1 MSRPPVPSRDRERGT
16 AATRVL
22 ATTQPHHH
30 SIRRA
35 TTGRAAARVPPRASR
50 RGADRDSTRRSG
62 RGIGGARRRASSSS
76 SVRSV
81 ASSRDARGHVSTRAR
96 PRARARIPRGVATV
110 LDASFQPSR
119 RRRRGIL
126 TLLWV
131 NSVIEVYTSI
141 LYLCNFEHVERAR
154 GTEIETWQLHL
165 FCELHCISRA
175 EIARGTEKSSKSSG
189 THLGQQLYY
198 ISHAGRFAAR
208 RVREFLGAQFLLCY
222 NR

>member
-76 SVRSV
+76 VRSV

-96 PRARARIPRGVATV
+96 PRGRARIPRGVATV

-119 RRRRGIL
+119 DRDGTSCQPSRRRDGTSCQPSRRRRRGIL
-126 TLLWV
+126 TLSWV

-141 LYLCNFEHVERAR
+141 LSSCDFNFEHLLPSIDAFFSLVQAR
-154 GTEIETWQLHL
+154 MGV
-165 FCELHCISRA
+165 FV
-175 EIARGTEKSSKSSG
+175 SS
-189 THLGQQLYY
+189 
-198 ISHAGRFAAR
+198 
-208 RVREFLGAQFLLCY
+208 V
-222 NR
+222 

>member
-35 TTGRAAARVPPRASR
+35 TTRRAPPRVPPRASR

-96 PRARARIPRGVATV
+96 PRGRARIPRGVATV

-119 RRRRGIL
+119 DRDGTSCQPSRRRDGTSCQPSRRRRRGIL
-126 TLLWV
+126 TLSWV

-141 LYLCNFEHVERAR
+141 LSSCNFNFEHLLPSIDAFFSLVQAR
-154 GTEIETWQLHL
+154 MGV
-165 FCELHCISRA
+165 FV
-175 EIARGTEKSSKSSG
+175 SS
-189 THLGQQLYY
+189 
-198 ISHAGRFAAR
+198 
-208 RVREFLGAQFLLCY
+208 V
-222 NR
+222 

>member
-22 ATTQPHHH
+22 ATTQPHHP
-30 SIRRA
+30 SIRRDSCPRRVE
-35 TTGRAAARVPPRASR
+35 TRAAARARASR

-62 RGIGGARRRASSSS
+62 RGIGGARRRAASS

-119 RRRRGIL
+119 DRDGTSCQPSRRRDGTSCQPSRRRRRGIL
-126 TLLWV
+126 TLSWV

-141 LYLCNFEHVERAR
+141 LSSCNFNFEHLLPSIDAFFSLVQAR
-154 GTEIETWQLHL
+154 MGV
-165 FCELHCISRA
+165 FV
-175 EIARGTEKSSKSSG
+175 SS
-189 THLGQQLYY
+189 
-198 ISHAGRFAAR
+198 
-208 RVREFLGAQFLLCY
+208 V
-222 NR
+222 

>member
-35 TTGRAAARVPPRASR
+35 TAGRAPPRVPPRASR

-62 RGIGGARRRASSSS
+62 RGIGGARLDAASS

-81 ASSRDARGHVSTRAR
+81 ASSRDARGHVSTRA
-96 PRARARIPRGVATV
+96 AGRARIPRGVATV

-154 GTEIETWQLHL
+154 GTEIETWQLH
-165 FCELHCISRA
+165 FFVSIS
-175 EIARGTEKSSKSSG
+175 
-189 THLGQQLYY
+189 
-198 ISHAGRFAAR
+198 
-208 RVREFLGAQFLLCY
+208 Y
-222 NR
+222 N